1 MLIIKIMF
9 ICNCKI
15 YLKNIYINKFFQCT
29 FSISDDPPVLA
40 YTFPEQTV
48 EPGSFL
54 SLKCTATGTPLPQI
68 TWTLDGFPVT
78 EGLRTR
84 VGDFVTSDGFVN
96 SFVNITRIQTEDG
109 GTYECLASNDIANV
123 GHSSRIN
130 IYGPPF
136 VKPMRNISVLAGH
149 MLVLKCPVS
158 GYPIEKI
165 TWEKGN
171 ISLIYVIA
179 DEVFNTDL

>member
-1 MLIIKIMF
+1 MF
-9 ICNCKI
+9 ICNCII
-15 YLKNIYINKFFQCT
+15 YCKTLSYRFFFNTT
-29 FSISDDPPVLA
+29 FSILDDPPVLA

-96 SFVNITRIQTEDG
+96 SFVNITRIQSEDG

-171 ISLIYVIA
+171 YI
-179 DEVFNTDL
+179 FNFH